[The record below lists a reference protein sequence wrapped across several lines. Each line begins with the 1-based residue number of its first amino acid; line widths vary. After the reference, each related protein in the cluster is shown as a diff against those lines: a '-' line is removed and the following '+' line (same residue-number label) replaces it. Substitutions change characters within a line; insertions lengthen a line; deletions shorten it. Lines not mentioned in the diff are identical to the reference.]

1 MADNIEMRVAKL
13 ETNMN
18 HLRQEFMETL
28 QGAYDRACADQD
40 EESAAQFARLIRNK
54 LLDSTDKHDTVD
66 QMFKFDL
73 PDSITMTNIIA
84 AVKAVI
90 TGIKAIGTNTWSVYR
105 QHLRDIPEQ
114 AGFPFNIDWG
124 TPPDE
129 GNQTEE

>member
-28 QGAYDRACADQD
+28 QGAYDRACTDQD

-54 LLDSTDKHDTVD
+54 LLADSDKHDTVD
-66 QMFKFDL
+66 QMFNFDL
-73 PDSITMTNIIA
+73 PDTITMTNIIA
-84 AVKAVI
+84 AVKAII
-90 TGIKAIGTNTWSVYR
+90 TGIKAIGTNAWSVYR

-129 GNQTEE
+129 GTQTEE

>member
-28 QGAYDRACADQD
+28 QGAYDRACTDQD

-54 LLDSTDKHDTVD
+54 LLADSDKHDTVD

-84 AVKAVI
+84 AVKAII
-90 TGIKAIGTNTWSVYR
+90 TGIKAIGTNAWSVYR